1 VLYAFK
7 ITTMGILILKIL
19 MTPFALIEAWCR
31 IIVAFMMWDKRPM
44 ESEWLIDVLWKKRK

>member
-1 VLYAFK
+1 
-7 ITTMGILILKIL
+7 